1 MIAEILTE
9 CSLAALMMTFAVIG
23 GVWYGLIEL
32 VACGRI
38 ESEASAT
45 LAALMTFATLATP
58 VCLMS

>member
-23 GVWYGLIEL
+23 CVWYGLIEL

-45 LAALMTFATLATP
+45 LAAVISLVTMLIPAALII
-58 VCLMS
+58 